1 MTAPPTLEA
10 RAAQLTLQAEA
21 DGVLMFVLLVR
32 PEDDLDLEIVRVYH
46 ASPPIPGLPPLSE
59 LLRQYAQREDTHGP
73 ETQGDNTHPAAAQRR
88 RPIRP

>member
-10 RAAQLTLQAEA
+10 RAVELTLQAEA

-32 PEDDLDLEIVRVYH
+32 SENDPDLEIVRVYH

-73 ETQGDNTHPAAAQRR
+73 QTQVGRADPAAAQRH
-88 RPIRP
+88 